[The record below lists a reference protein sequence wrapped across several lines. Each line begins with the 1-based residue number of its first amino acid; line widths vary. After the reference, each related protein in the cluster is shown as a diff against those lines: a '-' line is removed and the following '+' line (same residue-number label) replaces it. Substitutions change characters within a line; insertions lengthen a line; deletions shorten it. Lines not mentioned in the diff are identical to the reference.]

1 MVWLGAFKS
10 TPACQSVW
18 LVWAQFL
25 VTLNKFSRCQ
35 LYGQR
40 NGTNENNG
48 RVKHRNVSHG
58 PEQWLK
64 SRKRIQIE

>member
-40 NGTNENNG
+40 NGMNENNG
-48 RVKHRNVSHG
+48 RV
-58 PEQWLK
+58 
-64 SRKRIQIE
+64 